1 MYECVPQARAA
12 LTQGTMH
19 ALPSAV
25 TDILTHSTRFAKKK
39 SNSNSEEYY
48 RLYSIVKYTW
58 ALTFDNFCQVRK
70 TLQSRNRR

>member
-1 MYECVPQARAA
+1 MCAA
-12 LTQGTMH
+12 GKGSIDTGDNACTSLCCDRYLDTFNE
-19 ALPSAV
+19 V
-25 TDILTHSTRFAKKK
+25 RKKNK

-58 ALTFDNFCQVRK
+58 ALTFENFCQVRK